1 MGYKHY
7 PKDLAKF
14 KPVDKDDDLT
24 NLRFGNNTLIEIGRT
39 DDQFDRGMSTLFST
53 KKIRSSISFVFNR

>member
-1 MGYKHY
+1 MAEFKLGYKHY

-24 NLRFGNNTLIEIGRT
+24 NLRFGN
-39 DDQFDRGMSTLFST
+39 
-53 KKIRSSISFVFNR
+53 ISKSYYLASRLPGTF

>member
-1 MGYKHY
+1 MMAEFKLGYKHY

-24 NLRFGNNTLIEIGRT
+24 NLRFVAMIHL
-39 DDQFDRGMSTLFST
+39 L
-53 KKIRSSISFVFNR
+53 K

>member
-1 MGYKHY
+1 MAEFKLGYKHY

-24 NLRFGNNTLIEIGRT
+24 NLRFGNNTFIEIG
-39 DDQFDRGMSTLFST
+39 
-53 KKIRSSISFVFNR
+53 VP

>member
-1 MGYKHY
+1 MAEFKLGYKHY

-24 NLRFGNNTLIEIGRT
+24 NLRFGNNTLIEIVVCPHFLVPKR
-39 DDQFDRGMSTLFST
+39 
-53 KKIRSSISFVFNR
+53 